1 MISPQTET
9 STPGG
14 GEEKTPGRLQA
25 VWPPLKEE
33 KVGLKYT
40 EAGTDLCKNIT
51 VLRGFFCFVFQCLI
65 KQGDQQLS

>member
-1 MISPQTET
+1 SEAP
-9 STPGG
+9 TPGE

-40 EAGTDLCKNIT
+40 EAEHQATL
-51 VLRGFFCFVFQCLI
+51 L
-65 KQGDQQLS
+65 QLKRERRQELETLQ